1 MLRLERK
8 VIKMKSL
15 LFSCLLFIA
24 HLATSQEQ
32 SVQEDINKDIWYN
45 FMQAYQDLDASLFNQ
60 IHTSNVLRVIAD
72 ADRMLIGQE
81 YKDQNL
87 EVFNR
92 WNAQEI
98 KQKIE
103 FSFYKR
109 VQKANWAYEI
119 GIYKLTRY
127 EKGQAKS
134 FYGKFNVTLKK
145 ESGAWKI
152 HIDSDTSEEGSIGE
166 EDFLKGSILK

>member
-1 MLRLERK
+1 
-8 VIKMKSL
+8 MKSIF
-15 LFSCLLFIA
+15 FSCLLLVANLAIA
-24 HLATSQEQ
+24 QDQPSSEEEA
-32 SVQEDINKDIWYN
+32 INKDVWYN

-60 IHTSNVLRVIAD
+60 IHTDKVLRVIAD

-92 WNAQEI
+92 WNAQKI

-103 FSFYKR
+103 FSFHKR
-109 VQKANWAYEI
+109 VQKKNWAYEI

-127 EKGQAKS
+127 RGGQSQS

-145 ESGAWKI
+145 ESGVWKI
-152 HIDSDTSEEGSIGE
+152 HIDSDTSENDTIGE